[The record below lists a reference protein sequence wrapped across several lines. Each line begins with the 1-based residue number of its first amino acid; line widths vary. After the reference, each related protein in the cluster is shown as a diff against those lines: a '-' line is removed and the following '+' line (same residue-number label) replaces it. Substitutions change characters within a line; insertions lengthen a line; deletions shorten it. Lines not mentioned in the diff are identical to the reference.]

1 VTENPSNQA
10 ESSIEKSSHKVL
22 EKKKKLT
29 SIERSSSPAIL
40 PIVMLV

>member
-22 EKKKKLT
+22 EKKKNSHQL
-29 SIERSSSPAIL
+29 RGQAVLPFSPL
-40 PIVMLV
+40 WC